1 MWPSGR
7 GRRPQGSHLGPA
19 TGRGIMATL
28 PNLFDLYFC
37 SCRLRGGAKFPQCLS
52 LIALG
57 FTDQPASSELQ
68 ILQDLKGLWGPAVL
82 HSVSW
87 SSFKDHAVF
96 VPSIVGGFLRG
107 RSSRGLISGTFC
119 SKQAVNYDFPC
130 PSCSM
135 HLLADPF
142 GSD

>member
-1 MWPSGR
+1 
-7 GRRPQGSHLGPA
+7 
-19 TGRGIMATL
+19 MATL

-82 HSVSW
+82 QSVSPGHL
-87 SSFKDHAVF
+87 SRTMQ
-96 VPSIVGGFLRG
+96 FL
-107 RSSRGLISGTFC
+107 S
-119 SKQAVNYDFPC
+119 P
-130 PSCSM
+130 
-135 HLLADPF
+135 LLYCRWIAER
-142 GSD
+142 